1 MFSVDN
7 FYNYLNEYLK
17 HKKKDAV
24 IKSFKIHGSRSLQ
37 DIILPTY
44 QTSNDKP
51 YRYTGQLAMFDQE
64 PIQMEYFTD
73 WVNFNPNSF
82 PEDYE
87 YNATGDLYKHLTP
100 EEFIFRHF
108 SAIDNPILC
117 HSERNSPEVELFK
130 QNHFKTVH
138 YFYHGLIARD
148 WFRHWAHYHMPTSED
163 ALRFGMYCR
172 DASGSRAYR
181 LELLERLV
189 PYKDQLH
196 YNLQDPIYNINPM
209 LNIHYRSTGDQY
221 DSTAS
226 TTIVPED
233 CAKFDIQIV
242 PETLFDTQKTH
253 LTEKVFKPIVMRQ
266 PFIIVGPP
274 NSLEY
279 LESYGFKT
287 FGDYWDESY
296 DKILDPAERMD
307 AILKVIDNISNMSE
321 REYST
326 MIRSARGIALYNRQ
340 RFYGGIF
347 EERMLK
353 ELHDNLDKAFE
364 EQEQEREEMPG
375 GTFFMYLEKLRAEG
389 HDITDYNR
397 NVLTEI
403 ARYVTT
409 NDPKRG
415 RQLMLDYKQLFEH
428 LHELV

>member
-7 FYNYLNEYLK
+7 FYNYLNHYIK

-24 IKSFKIHGSRSLQ
+24 IKSFKIHGSRLLQ

-64 PIQMEYFTD
+64 PIELEYFTN
-73 WVNFNPNSF
+73 WINFNPSSF
-82 PEDYE
+82 PEEYE

-108 SAIDNPILC
+108 SAVHSPILC
-117 HSERNSPEVELFK
+117 HSERNSPEVKLFEE
-130 QNHFKTVH
+130 NGFKTVH

-148 WFRHWAHYHMPTSED
+148 WFRHWTHYYMTTSKD
-163 ALRFGMYCR
+163 AQRFGMYCR

-189 PYKDQLH
+189 PYKDNLY
-196 YNLQDPIYNINPM
+196 YNLQDPIYNLNPM
-209 LNIHYRSTGDQY
+209 LNVHYKSSGEQY

-253 LTEKVFKPIVMRQ
+253 LTEKVFKPMVMKQ

-279 LESYGFKT
+279 LKSYGFKT
-287 FGDYWDESY
+287 FSNCWDESY
-296 DKILDPAERMD
+296 DTITNSQERMD
-307 AILKVIDNISNMSE
+307 AIIEVVNRISNMNE
-321 REYST
+321 RDYNT
-326 MIRSARGIALYNRQ
+326 TIQRARGIALYNRQ
-340 RFYGGIF
+340 RFFSGVF
-347 EERMLK
+347 EQRMLE
-353 ELHDNLDKAFE
+353 ELHENLDKAFE
-364 EQEQEREEMPG
+364 EQEQDIENMPG
-375 GTFFMYLEKLRAEG
+375 GTLFMYLEKLRAEG
-389 HDITDYNR
+389 HDITGYNR
-397 NVLTEI
+397 KCIQDIFKYTLS
-403 ARYVTT
+403 
-409 NDPKRG
+409 NDPIRG
-415 RQLMLDYKQLFEH
+415 RQLMIDYQYLLK
-428 LHELV
+428 